1 MKSATL
7 LPCVFLTFVLIIVS
21 ITSATDRSIVQ
32 FPFSDQARAAPEN
45 ELELNC
51 KGSEDLCL
59 VEACLGSECSTTGKG
74 IGFSQLPFGEILGK
88 DSMRVSNKD
97 SCQTGGEKEEINNF
111 NFRARSDEFGELD
124 SNNNLGK
131 SSQIPAAHWDHSG
144 SDILIGL
151 DLGMIKKIC
160 NVDVLFNDNAEIENG
175 FSVTVSNDSKSLH
188 KAVDESTTDTMPSSG
203 SSYDFDNLAGR
214 FIHLTIPGVSG
225 FYLGDDDDDDDD
237 DDDGNE
243 PIVSEIKVKALPLTQ
258 DSRNSSAQS
267 ISTSN
272 ITTSNTTTSQLELS
286 PLEFLDAGSDLL
298 NTPMLAPEHYRINQ
312 SSLTDMSSTPA
323 SNIYT
328 GDIFLP

>member
-1 MKSATL
+1 MKSATF

-21 ITSATDRSIVQ
+21 FTSANDRSIVQ
-32 FPFSDQARAAPEN
+32 FPFSDQARAAPED
-45 ELELNC
+45 EIELNC

-74 IGFSQLPFGEILGK
+74 RGFSQLPFGEILGK
-88 DSMRVSNKD
+88 DSMRVSN
-97 SCQTGGEKEEINNF
+97 SCQTGGDKEEINNF
-111 NFRARSDEFGELD
+111 NFRARSEEFDELD
-124 SNNNLGK
+124 SNSNLGK
-131 SSQIPAAHWDHSG
+131 SSQIPSAHWDHLG
-144 SDILIGL
+144 SDILMGL
-151 DLGMIKKIC
+151 DLGVIKKIC
-160 NVDVLFNDNAEIENG
+160 NIDVLFNDNAEIENG
-175 FSVTVSNDSKSLH
+175 FSITVSNDSRTLH
-188 KAVDESTTDTMPSSG
+188 KAVDESTTDTMPNSG
-203 SSYDFDNLAGR
+203 SSYDFDSLTGR
-214 FIHLTIPGVSG
+214 FIHLTIPGVSE
-225 FYLGDDDDDDDD
+225 FYVGDDDDDD
-237 DDDGNE
+237 GKE
-243 PIVSEIKVKALPLTQ
+243 PIVSEINVKALPMTQ

-272 ITTSNTTTSQLELS
+272 ITTSNNPTSQLELS

>member
-21 ITSATDRSIVQ
+21 VTSASDRSVVQ
-32 FPFSDQARAAPEN
+32 FPFSDQARAAPED
-45 ELELNC
+45 ELQLNC

-59 VEACLGSECSTTGKG
+59 VEACLGSECSTRGKG

-111 NFRARSDEFGELD
+111 NFRARSEEFDELD

-131 SSQIPAAHWDHSG
+131 PSQIPAAHWDHSG
-144 SDILIGL
+144 SNILMGL

-160 NVDVLFNDNAEIENG
+160 NIDVLLNDNAEIENG
-175 FSVTVSNDSKSLH
+175 FSVTVSNDSRTLH
-188 KAVDESTTDTMPSSG
+188 KAVDESTTETLPNSW
-203 SSYDFDNLAGR
+203 SSYDFDRLAGR
-214 FIHLTIPGVSG
+214 FIHLTIPSVSE
-225 FYLGDDDDDDDD
+225 FYVGDDDDDDDD
-237 DDDGNE
+237 DNDEE
-243 PIVSEIKVKALPLTQ
+243 PIVSEIKVTALPLIH

-267 ISTSN
+267 ISTGN
-272 ITTSNTTTSQLELS
+272 ITTSNNTTSQLELS

>member
-21 ITSATDRSIVQ
+21 VTSATDRSIVQ

-111 NFRARSDEFGELD
+111 NFRARSEEFGELD

-214 FIHLTIPGVSG
+214 FIHLTIPGVSE
-225 FYLGDDDDDDDD
+225 FYLG
-237 DDDGNE
+237 
-243 PIVSEIKVKALPLTQ
+243 
-258 DSRNSSAQS
+258 
-267 ISTSN
+267 
-272 ITTSNTTTSQLELS
+272 
-286 PLEFLDAGSDLL
+286 
-298 NTPMLAPEHYRINQ
+298 
-312 SSLTDMSSTPA
+312 
-323 SNIYT
+323 
-328 GDIFLP
+328 

>member
-1 MKSATL
+1 MKSSTL
-7 LPCVFLTFVLIIVS
+7 LPCVFLAFVLIIVS
-21 ITSATDRSIVQ
+21 ITSTTNRAIVQ

-111 NFRARSDEFGELD
+111 NFRARSEEFGELD

-144 SDILIGL
+144 SDILVGL

-160 NVDVLFNDNAEIENG
+160 NVDVLFNDNAENG

-225 FYLGDDDDDDDD
+225 FYLGDDDDDV
-237 DDDGNE
+237 DDDGKE
-243 PIVSEIKVKALPLTQ
+243 PIVSEIKVKALPFTQ

-272 ITTSNTTTSQLELS
+272 ITMSNNTTSQLELS

>member
-21 ITSATDRSIVQ
+21 ITSATDRAVVHL
-32 FPFSDQARAAPEN
+32 PFSDQARAAPEN

-88 DSMRVSNKD
+88 DSMRVNNKD

-111 NFRARSDEFGELD
+111 NFRARSEEFGELD

-144 SDILIGL
+144 TDILIGL

-203 SSYDFDNLAGR
+203 STYDFDNLAGR
-214 FIHLTIPGVSG
+214 FIHLTIHGVSG

-237 DDDGNE
+237 DGKE

-258 DSRNSSAQS
+258 DSRTSSAQR

-272 ITTSNTTTSQLELS
+272 ITTSNNTTSQLELS

-312 SSLTDMSSTPA
+312 SSLTDMSSTPT